1 MKFIIPVFPMRRLIL
16 QRLIITQGLSFFL
29 SILISDA
36 SLCIG
41 AIPTSP
47 ESPIKPENHGGNS
60 GLLPHPHSP
69 PVDSRFSGF
78 CLGRVPGRLGC
89 FWCLL
94 TCTHP
99 LPTATSFCNSVQRVR
114 LAGTL
119 LTPVLSGLQRQD
131 PSP

>member
-1 MKFIIPVFPMRRLIL
+1 MTESEKEKEGNKQTNKHKTIFCAYEHEGSMLDRVSFCQNYEEASAAVIL
-16 QRLIITQGLSFFL
+16 S
-29 SILISDA
+29 
-36 SLCIG
+36 
-41 AIPTSP
+41 
-47 ESPIKPENHGGNS
+47 
-60 GLLPHPHSP
+60 LLPHPHSP
-69 PVDSRFSGF
+69 PVDSLFSGF
-78 CLGRVPGRLGC
+78 CLGGVPGRLGC